1 MPGAGQATQILT
13 ALSRGGDRAAAER
26 LLPLVYD
33 ELRALA
39 SEYMRR
45 ERPGHTLDPTA
56 LVHEAYLRMIDQRRA
71 TWNDRA
77 HFIAV
82 ASEVIRR
89 VLVDHARK
97 HKALKRGG
105 GRERD
110 DLGEVATEPALD
122 GVDLLALDEALN
134 DLGELN
140 ERQRRVVELRYFGG
154 LTVEDA
160 ARVLAVSPATVKADW
175 HMARIWLRQ
184 LLEG

>member
-1 MPGAGQATQILT
+1 MPASGEATQILT
-13 ALSRGGDRAAAER
+13 AIGRGDHSAAER

-39 SEYMRR
+39 TDYMQR

-56 LVHEAYLRMIDQRRA
+56 LVHEAYLRMIDQKQA
-71 TWNDRA
+71 SWNDRT

-82 ASEVIRR
+82 AAEVIRR

-105 GRERD
+105 DRERSEAGD
-110 DLGEVATEPALD
+110 VANPAAAD
-122 GVDLLALDEALN
+122 GVDLLALDEALD

-140 ERQRRVVELRYFGG
+140 ERLRRVVELLYFGG
-154 LTVEDA
+154 LTAEDA
-160 ARVLAVSPATVKADW
+160 AGLLEVTPRTIRSDW
-175 HMARIWLRQ
+175 RTARAWLRQ
-184 LLEG
+184 RLDE